1 MSRPRIAFVE
11 SNTSG
16 TGRLFLAAARE
27 LGFQPIML
35 TSAPERYPFL
45 SAEDCDV
52 VTLDTGDTAALVE
65 VSRELSRKGLAGVT
79 SSSEY
84 FVVAAARVAWQ
95 LGLPG
100 PDPVALASCRDKH
113 LQRQRLRAAGV
124 AIPDFRAAE
133 TPEDAVRAAEA
144 FGFPVIV
151 KPVSGSG
158 SVGVAA
164 CSSPEG
170 VHAHAAALLGQAVN
184 ERGQPVPRMVLVET
198 IAQGPEYSV
207 ETFDR
212 TVVGVT
218 AKHLGSPPYFIEVGH
233 DHPAPLHTVE
243 RDALARIT
251 RAALDALGLGFGP
264 AHTEIRYTESG
275 PAIIEVNP
283 RLAGGFIPELVRLAT
298 GVDLVRNTVARIARQ
313 PAPCEPLHR
322 RHASLRFLL
331 PPAEGSLARIDGL
344 EAAGRLRGV
353 AEARM
358 YGAVGSQLACRHD
371 FRDRIGHVIATGATP
386 EDAMA
391 TADRAREQVR
401 LTVTPARGA

>member
-27 LGFQPIML
+27 LGFQPVML
-35 TSAPERYPFL
+35 TSTPERYPYL

-52 VTLDTGDTAALVE
+52 VTLDTSDAAALLE
-65 VSRELSRKGLAGVT
+65 ASRELSRRGLAGVT

-84 FVVAAARVAWQ
+84 FVVAAAQVAWQ

-100 PDPVALASCRDKH
+100 PDPAALAACRDKH
-113 LQRQRLRAAGV
+113 VQRLRLRAAGV
-124 AIPDFRAAE
+124 AVPDFRGAD
-133 TPEDAVRAAEA
+133 TPEDAVRAADA
-144 FGFPVIV
+144 FGYPVIV

-158 SVGVAA
+158 SVGVAS
-164 CSSPEG
+164 CSSPDG
-170 VHAHAAALLGQAVN
+170 VLAHAAALLAHGVN
-184 ERGQPVPRMVLVET
+184 ERGQPVPRTVLVET

-212 TVVGVT
+212 TVVGIT
-218 AKHLGSPPYFIEVGH
+218 AKHLGSPPYFVEVGH
-233 DHPAPLHTVE
+233 DHPAPLHIVQ
-243 RDALARIT
+243 RDALAGIT
-251 RAALDALGLGFGP
+251 RAALDALNLGFGP
-264 AHTEIRYTESG
+264 AHTETRYTESG

-313 PAPCEPLHR
+313 AHSCEPLHR

-331 PPAEGSLARIDGL
+331 PPAEGTLERIDGL
-344 EAAGRLRGV
+344 EEAARLRGV
-353 AEARM
+353 ADARM
-358 YGAVGSQLACRHD
+358 YAAVGAQLACRHD
-371 FRDRIGHVIATGATP
+371 FRDRIGHVIATGATS

-391 TADRAREQVR
+391 LADRARELVR
-401 LTVTPARGA
+401 LTVARGE